1 MDKVSRAYHKMKE
14 VFTRIDC
21 LRLADTAQWTA
32 IDVGAAPGGWY
43 TPPKPPS
50 PTLTLTRVV
59 RVACVASCHA
69 GRST

>member
-43 TPPKPPS
+43 TPPPPNLPPPHS
-50 PTLTLTRVV
+50 Y
-59 RVACVASCHA
+59 
-69 GRST
+69 